1 MAVALAATAGSVDA
15 VGFIVLS
22 RVFTAHMSGNTA
34 GLGAAIGHGWWGE
47 ALRRGF
53 PIPVFVL
60 SVVVG
65 GVAIE
70 GCARRGVQRTMS
82 VVLLGE
88 SFLLLVALAAG
99 TPLVRHGVIAT
110 THGWSFF
117 ALVACLSGA
126 MGLQT
131 AALQRVRGHTI
142 RTTYVTGMLTHL
154 ADEAVGLWFFLR
166 DQGRGDAR
174 GTWLERAKK
183 HEGFH
188 RMRLLAALWAA
199 YASGAVIGSLLDARV
214 NLFALSPATVVLVAV
229 IVRDQVAPLH
239 AGPVATS
246 T

>member
-1 MAVALAATAGSVDA
+1 VDA
-15 VGFIVLS
+15 VGFLVLS
-22 RVFTAHMSGNTA
+22 RVFTAHMSGNSA
-34 GLGAAIGHGWWGE
+34 GLGAALGQGEWGE

-60 SVVVG
+60 SVVAG
-65 GVAIE
+65 GLAIE

-88 SFLLLVALAAG
+88 LSLLLVAVAG
-99 TPLVRHGVIAT
+99 GSPLVRHGVVAT
-110 THGWSFF
+110 ARGWPFF
-117 ALVACLSGA
+117 ALVACLAGA

-131 AALQRVRGHTI
+131 AALQRVRGHTV

-154 ADEAVGLWFFLR
+154 ADESVGVWFLLR
-166 DQGRGDAR
+166 DQAR
-174 GTWLERAKK
+174 DGASGTWLARARC

-188 RMRLLAALWAA
+188 RARLCAALWLA
-199 YASGAVIGSLLDARV
+199 YAGGAILGSLLDTWI
-214 NLFALSPATVVLVAV
+214 NLFALLPAVAV
-229 IVRDQVAPLH
+229 LAAVIATDQVAPLH